1 MEGIIDLHH
10 DIMFFLILIVILVS
24 FIMFDFIVGDLN
36 VSNLSRIPYNNYIN
50 FDKEQVV
57 LDSLLPKNIQ
67 HNTTLEIV

>member
-24 FIMFDFIVGDLN
+24 FVMFDFIVGDFN
-36 VSNLSRIPYNNYIN
+36 VSNLSKMPYNNYSN
-50 FDKEQVV
+50 FTKEKVV
-57 LDSLLPKNIQ
+57 LESLLPKNIQ